1 MTYCANTQC
10 SEYGNCDLTL
20 DCPLFKPT
28 SEKQK
33 VNKYQAQKCTYN
45 GLQFDS
51 HKELRRY
58 LELQLLERS
67 GQITGLQRQVK
78 FELIPAQKDE
88 KGKCAERAVGY
99 IADFVY
105 KDMTVIQSVGITA
118 DILSTRLKR
127 FALCNSATRPPP
139 IRSPNTSTT
148 SCLTALRIGIWLS
161 L

>member
-10 SEYGNCDLTL
+10 SAYGNCNLAF

-28 SEKQK
+28 SKK
-33 VNKYQAQKCTYN
+33 PKTNKYQSQKCVYN

-58 LELQLLERS
+58 LELRLLERS

-88 KGKCAERAVGY
+88 KGKCAERACVY
-99 IADFVY
+99 VADFTYFDKNKKLCVEDCKGY
-105 KDMTVIQSVGITA
+105 KGGGAYAVFTIKRKLMLLKYGIK
-118 DILSTRLKR
+118 IKEV
-127 FALCNSATRPPP
+127 
-139 IRSPNTSTT
+139 
-148 SCLTALRIGIWLS
+148 
-161 L
+161 

>member
-10 SEYGNCDLTL
+10 SAYGNCNLAF

-28 SEKQK
+28 GEKPK
-33 VNKYQAQKCTYN
+33 ANKYQAQKCVYN

-58 LELQLLERS
+58 LELRLLERS
-67 GQITGLQRQVK
+67 GQIAGLQRQAK

-88 KGKCAERAVGY
+88 KGKCIERAVSY

-105 KDMTVIQSVGITA
+105 QDENGKTVVEDVKGYKQGGAYSVFTIKRKLMLYKYGI
-118 DILSTRLKR
+118 K
-127 FALCNSATRPPP
+127 
-139 IRSPNTSTT
+139 IRE
-148 SCLTALRIGIWLS
+148 I
-161 L
+161 